1 MASMTRELAF
11 QAGIRPR
18 ENRAGA
24 GGMTECGASYA
35 LENSRD
41 KRLETTTS
49 QDTHVVLV
57 PAAKFGLNF
66 ETSIQSR
73 MEGSKATSVP
83 RRQAFGDIAGF

>member
-41 KRLETTTS
+41 KRLETTNLSGYPCSSCTRR
-49 QDTHVVLV
+49 HIW
-57 PAAKFGLNF
+57 F
-66 ETSIQSR
+66 EL
-73 MEGSKATSVP
+73 
-83 RRQAFGDIAGF
+83 

>member
-11 QAGIRPR
+11 QTGIRPR

-24 GGMTECGASYA
+24 GGMAECGASYA

-57 PAAKFGLNF
+57 PAGIFGLNY
-66 ETSIQSR
+66 EMSIQSR
-73 MEGSKATSVP
+73 AEGSKKYA
-83 RRQAFGDIAGF
+83 

>member
-57 PAAKFGLNF
+57 PAGIFGLNY
-66 ETSIQSR
+66 EMSIQSR
-73 MEGSKATSVP
+73 AEGSKKYT
-83 RRQAFGDIAGF
+83 